1 MLERFPRIRLKQ
13 PAFKPVYKGSYFLR
27 GLESLPL
34 AID

>member
-1 MLERFPRIRLKQ
+1 MLERFPRVRLKD
-13 PAFKPVYKGSYFLR
+13 PAIKPKYKGSYFLR